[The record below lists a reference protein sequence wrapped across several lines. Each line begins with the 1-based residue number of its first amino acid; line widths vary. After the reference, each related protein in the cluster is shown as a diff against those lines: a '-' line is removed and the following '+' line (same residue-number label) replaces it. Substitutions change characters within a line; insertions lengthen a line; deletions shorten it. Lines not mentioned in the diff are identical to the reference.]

1 MKFQFNISPT
11 NLSFRMSLLFPQ
23 TSSPHIRNQMTNF
36 DEFWCDF
43 VIGDVHTISYNS
55 SMCGN
60 LIVHL
65 FLILMKISVHP
76 SLRRLSSVCDF
87 EERVCVC
94 VLHEFVSLFSLHR
107 VLLIHFNEHSVSHM
121 CFSFQISM
129 WFCCCFCFFHLPT
142 YTYIASHSL
151 PHTPYPFN
159 VEWDVRRQQYRC
171 LLLVLNKEGTCCDAM
186 RNTQLEFANFC
197 FAAYLFAGSFAALF
211 LCVMLPT
218 QYNHYFSAVSFLIY
232 CSLFLQKYFLY
243 FFVSIFDAE
252 HNWFEILMF
261 FRWMAFIG
269 EICLSKSI
277 TSIISVMAF
286 YVIFIARLFTEHFYR
301 LN

>member
-1 MKFQFNISPT
+1 MG
-11 NLSFRMSLLFPQ
+11 
-23 TSSPHIRNQMTNF
+23 TSSFIY
-36 DEFWCDF
+36 FWFCWKSVYIPRWDGF
-43 VIGDVHTISYNS
+43 LLYVILKN
-55 SMCGN
+55 
-60 LIVHL
+60 
-65 FLILMKISVHP
+65 
-76 SLRRLSSVCDF
+76 
-87 EERVCVC
+87 VCVC
-94 VLHEFVSLFSLHR
+94 VLHEYVSLFSLHR

-232 CSLFLQKYFLY
+232 CSLSFCRSISCTFLCLFLMLNIIDSRFWCSFDEWLLSAKFAYQKASHPSSLSWLFMSFL
-243 FFVSIFDAE
+243 
-252 HNWFEILMF
+252 
-261 FRWMAFIG
+261 
-269 EICLSKSI
+269 
-277 TSIISVMAF
+277 
-286 YVIFIARLFTEHFYR
+286 
-301 LN
+301 